1 MVRAIYSHMQ
11 HTNPNASAKVALGI
25 GVAAIVFALGV
36 AVAPDV
42 QKALP
47 DMSVGLLDR
56 FSGATTGSGTTT
68 GASTVKIVSEES
80 AVIDAVKKASPAVVS
95 IVATGDVPKLERCM
109 KNTFGG
115 FGGMSFQIPSTC
127 QNGTEKQQLSAGSG
141 YLVTADGYIMTN
153 KHVVSEAAGTEYA
166 VVLNDDEHK
175 GKSIPAKVLATD
187 PTNDIAILKIEET
200 GLPFLTFADSD
211 AIQVGQTA
219 IAIGYALGQ
228 FENTVSK
235 GVVSGLARS
244 INAGG
249 SMMRS
254 EHLSGIIQT
263 DAALNPG
270 NSGGPLLDVEGNV
283 IGMNVAVASAQSIA
297 FALPANDVRS
307 VFESVKATG
316 KIERAFLGIR
326 YAPID
331 GDLKKQQGLA
341 YDYGAIVIRGDN
353 ATDLAV
359 VPGSPADKAGIVE
372 NDILLEWNGQKIDED
387 HMISDLVNRTKVGD
401 SVTIKISHK
410 GEEKTVTVVLAARPT
425 E

>member
-1 MVRAIYSHMQ
+1 MQ
-11 HTNPNASAKVALGI
+11 EINQNASIKIALGVS
-25 GVAAIVFALGV
+25 VAAIVFALGV

-42 QKALP
+42 QKALKLVSIDP
-47 DMSVGLLDR
+47 
-56 FSGATTGSGTTT
+56 GTSPGTPT
-68 GASTVKIVSEES
+68 IQVVSEES

-95 IVATGDVPKLERCM
+95 IIATGDVPKLERCM
-109 KNTFGG
+109 KNFL
-115 FGGMSFQIPSTC
+115 C

-141 YLVTADGYIMTN
+141 YLVTDDGYIMTN

-166 VVLNDDEHK
+166 VVLNDDGHK
-175 GKSIPAKVLATD
+175 GKSVVAKVLATD
-187 PTNDIAILKIEET
+187 PTNDIAVLKIEET

-244 INAGG
+244 INAGSNTMG
-249 SMMRS
+249 SER
-254 EHLSGIIQT
+254 LSGIIQT

-270 NSGGPLLDVEGNV
+270 NSGGPLLDIQGNV

-297 FALPANDVRS
+297 FALPANDVKS
-307 VFESVKATG
+307 VFESVKSTG
-316 KIERAFLGIR
+316 EIERAFLGIR

-331 GDLKKQQGLA
+331 ADLQKQQGLA

-353 ATDLAV
+353 PTDLAV

-372 NDILLEWNGQKIDED
+372 NDILLVWGSQKIDED
-387 HMISDLVNRTKVGD
+387 HAISDLVNRTKVGD
-401 SVTIKISHK
+401 TVTVKISHK
-410 GEEKTVTVVLAARPT
+410 GEEKTVIVTLTARPT